1 MHDERLI
8 QGFIQV
14 YYRLIIVSHD
24 MGLHNENEEE
34 EEEEEEEEWSSTV
47 TIRLISFGNMKF
59 SNQFV

>member
-24 MGLHNENEEE
+24 MDLHNEDDEEE
-34 EEEEEEEEWSSTV
+34 EEEEEEEE
-47 TIRLISFGNMKF
+47 
-59 SNQFV
+59 